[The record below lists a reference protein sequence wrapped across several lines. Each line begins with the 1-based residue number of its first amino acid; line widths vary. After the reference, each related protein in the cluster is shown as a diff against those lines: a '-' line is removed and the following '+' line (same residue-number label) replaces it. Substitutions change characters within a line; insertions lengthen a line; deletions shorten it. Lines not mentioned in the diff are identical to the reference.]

1 MKLKPHLA
9 EPSQQSRSKSTYW
22 TTRCRPAGTAR
33 DPGKYKSI
41 YELLVRFVQ
50 SSGNIINTVELSR
63 VLLSC
68 WTNYTHMLKRYTRL
82 TKMKLIKT

>member
-9 EPSQQSRSKSTYW
+9 EPSQQSRSSS
-22 TTRCRPAGTAR
+22 AGGTAR

-50 SSGNIINTVELSR
+50 SPGNIINTVELSR

-82 TKMKLIKT
+82 TKMKLTKT